1 MTNQAADALT
11 LRIER
16 TIRAPR
22 ERVYHAWVDPEE
34 MKKWSAPPGM
44 TIPEGLQDLRVG
56 GKFRAVM
63 LEADGTQH
71 IAVGE
76 YREVTPPSRL
86 VYTHAWIRNNGTSS
100 ETTVETI
107 VTVEFFEEEGK
118 TRVVLTQT
126 GFDNVAARDGH
137 VGGWSGVFDK
147 FVKLLE
153 GDAQS

>member
-1 MTNQAADALT
+1 MTKQAADALT

-16 TIRAPR
+16 TIRASR

-44 TIPEGLQDLRVG
+44 TIPEGSQDLRVG

-63 LEADGTQH
+63 IEADGTQH
-71 IAVGE
+71 IALGE

-86 VYTHAWIRNNGTSS
+86 VYTHAWVRNNGASN
-100 ETTVETI
+100 ETTPETI

-126 GFDNVAARDGH
+126 GFANAAARDGH

-153 GDAQS
+153 GDA

>member
-1 MTNQAADALT
+1 MTNQTADALT

-22 ERVYHAWVDPEE
+22 DRVYNAWVDPEE

-44 TIPEGLQDLRVG
+44 TIPEGSQDLRVG

-63 LEADGTQH
+63 LEPNGTQH
-71 IAVGE
+71 IALGE

-86 VYTHAWIRNNGTSS
+86 VYTHAWLMNNGTSS
-100 ETTVETI
+100 ETTAETI

-126 GFDNVAARDGH
+126 GFTNAGARDGH
-137 VGGWSGVFDK
+137 VGGWTGVFNK

-153 GDAQS
+153 GDAPS